1 VAVNIIWQ
9 YQDASHVGGE
19 DQDLGNLSAGSES
32 SILTLAGHFE
42 TDLGISRLTG
52 VGFYLGPY
60 DGVYVGDHDSITDY
74 NDVIS
79 WGNIR
84 PIPLLVPDEDEGSTS
99 TSTTTTTTTTTTTAE
114 PLPQRGFLIN
124 QFPGTPDWGWQAC
137 RSEAGSNPDNA
148 FTLRKE
154 ACTPEADEHGL
165 LELGSTM
172 TIRVKVSLPA
182 IVDNLGHRQV
192 SLYTVYSYTS

>member
-1 VAVNIIWQ
+1 MSVNIIWQ
-9 YQDASHVGGE
+9 YQDASHLGGE
-19 DQDLGNLSAGSES
+19 DQDLGDPSAGEES
-32 SILTLAGHFE
+32 DILTMVGSFE
-42 TDLGISRLTG
+42 TDLGISRLTS
-52 VGFYLGPY
+52 VGFYIGPY
-60 DGVYVGDHDSITDY
+60 DGIYVGDHDPITDY
-74 NDVIS
+74 NDLIS

-84 PIPLLVPDEDEGSTS
+84 PVSLLVPTEDEIS
-99 TSTTTTTTTTTTTAE
+99 TSTTTTTTTTTTSAE

-137 RSEAGSNPDNA
+137 NSDQGSNPDNA
-148 FTLRKE
+148 FILRKE

-165 LELGSTM
+165 LELSSVM

-182 IVDNLGHRQV
+182 IIDNLGKRQI